1 MKVASKCVEIQQ
13 KRCGVKL
20 TSWKSICKKNDPKKL
35 IKSKIQTK
43 WKH

>member
-20 TSWKSICKKNDPKKL
+20 TSCKSICKRIEPKK
-35 IKSKIQTK
+35 
-43 WKH
+43 